1 MYAIIQTG
9 GKQYRAEPG
18 ALISVE
24 KIEAE
29 PGSQIELTEVLMIR
43 TDDGLRVGSPYI
55 EGAKVIAEVV
65 RQGKAPK
72 IIGFKYKPKKNERKR
87 WGHRQPLTWL
97 KVKESR
103 GSRTPEG
110 GAAHLCKTSRKF
122 AVACMLSIAKRL
134 PIRIAR
140 ATMRSCGATMG
151 IWRPCRAVRSRRA
164 ICMTCASWRVSTPK
178 AK

>member
-18 ALISVE
+18 AMISVE

-29 PGSQIELTEVLMIR
+29 PGSQIELTEVLLVR
-43 TDDGLRVGSPYI
+43 TDEGVRVGTPYV

-65 RQGKAPK
+65 RQGKGPK

-97 KVKESR
+97 KVKQI
-103 GSRTPEG
+103 
-110 GAAHLCKTSRKF
+110 
-122 AVACMLSIAKRL
+122 IA
-134 PIRIAR
+134 
-140 ATMRSCGATMG
+140 G
-151 IWRPCRAVRSRRA
+151 
-164 ICMTCASWRVSTPK
+164 
-178 AK
+178 

>member
-9 GKQYRAEPG
+9 GKQYRVEPG
-18 ALISVE
+18 MMISVE

-43 TDDGLRVGSPYI
+43 TDNELRVGAPYL

-97 KVKESR
+97 KVQ
-103 GSRTPEG
+103 
-110 GAAHLCKTSRKF
+110 
-122 AVACMLSIAKRL
+122 
-134 PIRIAR
+134 
-140 ATMRSCGATMG
+140 
-151 IWRPCRAVRSRRA
+151 A
-164 ICMTCASWRVSTPK
+164 IVSE
-178 AK
+178 